1 MKKYLY
7 SVLVMAL
14 FAIGFAASDDSGSSN
29 VVSEEAPTSMESVTA
44 EQMLSDLEQNPMRAQ
59 KLYSDKWFEIVGT
72 LGNMDSEGEYFS
84 LEGPDFSLI
93 SVQCQIPRDK
103 KEEFTNKLITTPST
117 AICPVWSEQAS
128 VWPSVMAC
136 PSLSP
141 RRRAASAAP
150 RKPRTSKYKFNRW
163 ARPAPAHRKKSR
175 AMTREVRKAVTRI
188 RRVQDAVYN
197 NKVGICHSMSIHTN
211 TLVRCDGEVMT

>member
-14 FAIGFAASDDSGSSN
+14 FAIGFAASDDSDSSN
-29 VVSEEAPTSMESVTA
+29 VVSEEVPTSMESVTA

-72 LGNMDSEGEYFS
+72 LGNMDSEGKYFS

-103 KEEFTNKLITTPST
+103 KEEFTNKLIN
-117 AICPVWSEQAS
+117 
-128 VWPSVMAC
+128 M
-136 PSLSP
+136 
-141 RRRAASAAP
+141 
-150 RKPRTSKYKFNRW
+150 SKG
-163 ARPAPAHRKKSR
+163 
-175 AMTREVRKAVTRI
+175 TRI
-188 RRVQDAVYN
+188 SVKG
-197 NKVGICHSMSIHTN
+197 KVTDM
-211 TLVRCDGEVMT
+211 GEVMGYKVAIVELH

>member
-14 FAIGFAASDDSGSSN
+14 FAIGFAASDDSDSSN
-29 VVSEEAPTSMESVTA
+29 VVSEDVPTSMESVTA

-72 LGNMDSEGEYFS
+72 LGNMDSEGKYFS

-103 KEEFTNKLITTPST
+103 KEEFTNKLINMSKG
-117 AICPVWSEQAS
+117 ARIS
-128 VWPSVMAC
+128 V
-136 PSLSP
+136 
-141 RRRAASAAP
+141 
-150 RKPRTSKYKFNRW
+150 KGK
-163 ARPAPAHRKKSR
+163 
-175 AMTREVRKAVTRI
+175 VT
-188 RRVQDAVYN
+188 D
-197 NKVGICHSMSIHTN
+197 M
-211 TLVRCDGEVMT
+211 GEVMGYKVAIVELH

>member
-14 FAIGFAASDDSGSSN
+14 FAIGFAASDDSDSSN
-29 VVSEEAPTSMESVTA
+29 VVSEDVPTSMESVTA

-72 LGNMDSEGEYFS
+72 LGNMDSEGKYFS

-103 KEEFTNKLITTPST
+103 KEEFTNKLINMSKG
-117 AICPVWSEQAS
+117 ARIS
-128 VWPSVMAC
+128 VKGKLPIW
-136 PSLSP
+136 
-141 RRRAASAAP
+141 
-150 RKPRTSKYKFNRW
+150 
-163 ARPAPAHRKKSR
+163 
-175 AMTREVRKAVTRI
+175 VR
-188 RRVQDAVYN
+188 
-197 NKVGICHSMSIHTN
+197 
-211 TLVRCDGEVMT
+211 

>member
-14 FAIGFAASDDSGSSN
+14 FAIGFAASDDSDSSN

-72 LGNMDSEGEYFS
+72 LGNMDSEGKYFS

-103 KEEFTNKLITTPST
+103 KEEFTNKLINMSKG
-117 AICPVWSEQAS
+117 ARIS
-128 VWPSVMAC
+128 V
-136 PSLSP
+136 
-141 RRRAASAAP
+141 
-150 RKPRTSKYKFNRW
+150 KGK
-163 ARPAPAHRKKSR
+163 
-175 AMTREVRKAVTRI
+175 VT
-188 RRVQDAVYN
+188 D
-197 NKVGICHSMSIHTN
+197 M
-211 TLVRCDGEVMT
+211 GEVMGYKVAIVELH

>member
-14 FAIGFAASDDSGSSN
+14 FAIGFAASDDSDSSN
-29 VVSEEAPTSMESVTA
+29 VVSEDVPTSMESVTA

-72 LGNMDSEGEYFS
+72 LGNMDSEGKYFS

-103 KEEFTNKLITTPST
+103 KEEFTNKLINMSKGTR
-117 AICPVWSEQAS
+117 VS
-128 VWPSVMAC
+128 V
-136 PSLSP
+136 
-141 RRRAASAAP
+141 
-150 RKPRTSKYKFNRW
+150 KGK
-163 ARPAPAHRKKSR
+163 
-175 AMTREVRKAVTRI
+175 VT
-188 RRVQDAVYN
+188 D
-197 NKVGICHSMSIHTN
+197 M
-211 TLVRCDGEVMT
+211 GEVMGYKVAIVELH

>member
-14 FAIGFAASDDSGSSN
+14 FAIGFAASDDSDSSN
-29 VVSEEAPTSMESVTA
+29 VVSEEVPTSMESVTA

-72 LGNMDSEGEYFS
+72 LGNMDSEGKYFS

-103 KEEFTNKLITTPST
+103 KEEFTNKLINMSKG
-117 AICPVWSEQAS
+117 ARIS
-128 VWPSVMAC
+128 V
-136 PSLSP
+136 
-141 RRRAASAAP
+141 
-150 RKPRTSKYKFNRW
+150 KGK
-163 ARPAPAHRKKSR
+163 
-175 AMTREVRKAVTRI
+175 VT
-188 RRVQDAVYN
+188 D
-197 NKVGICHSMSIHTN
+197 M
-211 TLVRCDGEVMT
+211 GEVMGYKVAIVELH

>member
-14 FAIGFAASDDSGSSN
+14 FAIGFAASDDSDSSN

-72 LGNMDSEGEYFS
+72 LGNMDSEGKYFS

-103 KEEFTNKLITTPST
+103 KEEFTNKLIN
-117 AICPVWSEQAS
+117 
-128 VWPSVMAC
+128 M
-136 PSLSP
+136 
-141 RRRAASAAP
+141 
-150 RKPRTSKYKFNRW
+150 SKG
-163 ARPAPAHRKKSR
+163 
-175 AMTREVRKAVTRI
+175 TRI
-188 RRVQDAVYN
+188 SVKG
-197 NKVGICHSMSIHTN
+197 KVTDM
-211 TLVRCDGEVMT
+211 GEVMGYKVAIVELH